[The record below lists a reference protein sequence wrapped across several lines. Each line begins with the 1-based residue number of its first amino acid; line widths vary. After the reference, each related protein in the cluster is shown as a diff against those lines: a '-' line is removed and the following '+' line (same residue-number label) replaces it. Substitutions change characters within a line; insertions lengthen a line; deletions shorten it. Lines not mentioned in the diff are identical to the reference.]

1 MKTNPLQRKVKRQ
14 KRLKNTSTKTSSN
27 SQKKPFISHIQELRT
42 KLTWSVL
49 VLVVGSVIGYLL
61 RDSILKILLS
71 PLNQPLYYTSPAGG
85 FSFTFSL
92 SLFFGFI
99 VSLPFFTFQILAF
112 VEPAI
117 PVKARFSA
125 LTTLL
130 SSCLLMIL
138 GMLFAYFVSLPAA
151 LHFLSKFGSGEVRS
165 LISTSEYLS
174 FVARYLIG
182 FGILFEL
189 PLIMVFINKIHR
201 LEIKKLLGFEKW
213 IILISFAIAAILTP
227 TPDIVNQIIM
237 AVPIIL
243 LYQVS
248 VLIVWFINRS

>member
-14 KRLKNTSTKTSSN
+14 KSLKSTSI
-27 SQKKPFISHIQELRT
+27 PFIVHVQELRLR
-42 KLTWSVL
+42 LTWSVL
-49 VLVVGSVIGYLL
+49 VLVIGSVVGYLL
-61 RDSILKILLS
+61 SDKTLNLLLS

-85 FSFTFSL
+85 FSFTLYL
-92 SLFFGFI
+92 SLFFGFV
-99 VSLPFFTFQILAF
+99 VSLPFFIFQILAF
-112 VEPAI
+112 IAPAI
-117 PVKARFSA
+117 PVKARYSA

-165 LISTSEYLS
+165 LISTSEYFS

-182 FGILFEL
+182 FGILYQL

-201 LEIKKLLGFEKW
+201 LEFRKLLGFEKW
-213 IILISFAIAAILTP
+213 VILISFVIAAILTP
-227 TPDIVNQIIM
+227 TPDIVNQVVM

-248 VLIVWFINRS
+248 ALIIWFINRSKVLT